1 MASQQFYEVDMEID
15 DLANFLFKENINNV
29 TIELS
34 LGGIADNKDLFF
46 FCLDLFCKGLVLLYG
61 QGTKSV
67 SIETITKEQFNQ
79 LQSKMLCAGIK
90 VCLAIFP
97 LDIDVDIRVTTEDE
111 GNEKTI
117 NVLNIEELNNAP
129 NDKSLPDY
137 EFKLINHD
145 MMYVVN
151 FNLVHRV

>member
-1 MASQQFYEVDMEID
+1 MTSHPFYEVDMEID
-15 DLANFLFKENINNV
+15 DLANFLFTKNINNI
-29 TIELS
+29 TTGLS

-46 FCLDLFCKGLVLLYG
+46 FCLDLFCKGLVIMFG
-61 QGTKSV
+61 EGKNSV
-67 SIETITKEQFNQ
+67 SIDSITTEQFIK

-90 VCLAIFP
+90 VNLHTLP
-97 LDIDVDIRVTTEDE
+97 LDIDVDITVSTEDE
-111 GNEKTI
+111 GNEKTFSI
-117 NVLNIEELNNAP
+117 LNIEELTNAP
-129 NDKSLPDY
+129 NDKPLSEY